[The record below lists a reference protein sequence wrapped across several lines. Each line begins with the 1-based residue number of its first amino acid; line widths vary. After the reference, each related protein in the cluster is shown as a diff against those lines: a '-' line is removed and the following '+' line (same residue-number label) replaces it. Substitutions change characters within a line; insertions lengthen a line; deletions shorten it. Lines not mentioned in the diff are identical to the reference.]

1 MSFTYLLI
9 GFGIN
14 KKNAKYLLAGYNTM
28 SKEKRE
34 KFDIDTYLKFLK
46 PFFKKLSIFPPV
58 TFLLLSFL
66 LEGGELEWVWAL
78 LQLIPFCYFLEEVSD
93 TGKKND

>member
-1 MSFTYLLI
+1 MSLTYLLI

-34 KFDIDTYLKFLK
+34 KFDIDNYLKFLK

-66 LEGGELEWVWAL
+66 LEGDGLERVWAL
-78 LQLIPFCYFLEEVSD
+78 LQLIPFLLFLRRSFRYR
-93 TGKKND
+93 